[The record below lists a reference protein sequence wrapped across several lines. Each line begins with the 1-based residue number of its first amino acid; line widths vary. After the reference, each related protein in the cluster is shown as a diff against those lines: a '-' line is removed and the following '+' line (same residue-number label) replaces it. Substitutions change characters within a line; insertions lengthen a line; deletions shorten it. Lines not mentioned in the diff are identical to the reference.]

1 MGEPNMTYD
10 DAAPQFADA
19 WAIHAERDGKPW
31 MAGWAPTEA
40 QAQTEMQKLK
50 QSDEAPDETEYWV
63 MQMTVSEVEV
73 FKASGLIPEDA

>member
-1 MGEPNMTYD
+1 MTYND
-10 DAAPQFADA
+10 VEHNFADA

-31 MAGWAPTEA
+31 MAGWAPSEA

-50 QSDEAPDETEYWV
+50 QGDAASGETEYWV
-63 MQMTVSEVEV
+63 IQMTVSELET